1 MNPLIKAL
9 KPPSIWLKNN
19 AILVTA
25 VRNHWNKDYKPGPY
39 PQTEEERLKAAAK
52 YGLDPREYQPYPD
65 DGQGSGDYPKLPLE
79 SMESRD
85 PYYPWDNPELKRN
98 FNEPLH
104 AEYDLIREDRYDVS
118 AKLRV
123 PLWGMWAQFLG
134 TMFGTY
140 IIYRLLD
147 NVKMFHSVIPKQYP
161 NNGKTHYTFDSDE

>member
-1 MNPLIKAL
+1 M
-9 KPPSIWLKNN
+9 
-19 AILVTA
+19 
-25 VRNHWNKDYKPGPY
+25 
-39 PQTEEERLKAAAK
+39 
-52 YGLDPREYQPYPD
+52 
-65 DGQGSGDYPKLPLE
+65 
-79 SMESRD
+79 
-85 PYYPWDNPELKRN
+85 
-98 FNEPLH
+98 
-104 AEYDLIREDRYDVS
+104 S